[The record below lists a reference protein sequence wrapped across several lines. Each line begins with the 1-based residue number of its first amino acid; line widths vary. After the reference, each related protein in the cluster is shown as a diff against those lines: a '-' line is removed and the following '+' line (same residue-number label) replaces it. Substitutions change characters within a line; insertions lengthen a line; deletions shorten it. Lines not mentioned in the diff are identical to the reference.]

1 MWGVKYIGSSGWLAE
16 FLERAA
22 AGTLPAVSFVD
33 PIYTVLDDGTG
44 NNDHPDADIRSGDAF
59 LAAVFHA
66 VAGGPASDKTGL
78 IINFDQWGGVFEHV
92 APPRVTAPN
101 HVDSDEVTGRVL
113 LGFRVPTVVVS
124 PFTRNAAG
132 TPEVNHTVFDHTSVL
147 KLIEWRWGVPPLTA
161 RDASPLIGNFATALN
176 FSAPNASVPTVP
188 LPRPVIAAPCFENIV
203 GLLTPSKPPARHI
216 GAQEPNPWAVLS
228 AWSGMNEWRKQLKFP
243 AVR

>member
-1 MWGVKYIGSSGWLAE
+1 MPRP
-16 FLERAA
+16 ERCRRSR
-22 AGTLPAVSFVD
+22 LSN

-44 NNDHPDADIRSGDAF
+44 NDDHPHADIRNGDAF

-66 VAGGPASDKTGL
+66 VAGGPTWDKTCL
-78 IINFDQWGGVFEHV
+78 IISFDEWGGFFEHV

-161 RDASPLIGNFATALN
+161 RDASPLIGNFLTALN

-188 LPRPVIAAPCFENIV
+188 LPRPVIAAPFRRPR
-203 GLLTPSKPPARHI
+203 TDT
-216 GAQEPNPWAVLS
+216 PWAVLS

>member
-1 MWGVKYIGSSGWLAE
+1 
-16 FLERAA
+16 
-22 AGTLPAVSFVD
+22 
-33 PIYTVLDDGTG
+33 
-44 NNDHPDADIRSGDAF
+44 
-59 LAAVFHA
+59 
-66 VAGGPASDKTGL
+66 
-78 IINFDQWGGVFEHV
+78 
-92 APPRVTAPN
+92 
-101 HVDSDEVTGRVL
+101 VL

-203 GLLTPSKPPARHI
+203 GLLTPSKPLARHI